1 MMHARLNENGVT
13 GSIVLSQYLR
23 SIILDASSYI
33 VGPLNSKT
41 EENKREARE
50 NAEERDVYQ
59 GHRGRGTLTTK

>member
-1 MMHARLNENGVT
+1 MYARLDENGVT

-23 SIILDASSYI
+23 SIILNVSSYI

-50 NAEERDVYQ
+50 KRGGER
-59 GHRGRGTLTTK
+59 RIPGTSW

>member
-1 MMHARLNENGVT
+1 MMHARLNKNGVT